1 MDRQRRLM
9 RTPLFFRRLGLVSIG
24 YSVGKERIGAYRG
37 GGSFAVR
44 SDSDIRKGFQVM
56 PISG

>member
-37 GGSFAVR
+37 GAVLLY
-44 SDSDIRKGFQVM
+44 G
-56 PISG
+56 PIQTSEKVSK

>member
-37 GGSFAVR
+37 GGQFCCTVR
-44 SDSDIRKGFQVM
+44 FRHQKRFPSNAN
-56 PISG
+56 